1 MSVDCSQ
8 ILAKSHPE
16 VSAEQHIEDCLCI
29 GRQLQECI
37 PNIPLPDTESFRRV
51 LYVAVVMHDLGKAH
65 TDFQALLRG
74 LKNDWHRQRHELFSL
89 KFIEGLHLP
98 EAQKELVAFAVGG
111 HHKQL
116 DELAGFIRKNYKSE
130 EAENCWGDWEEEKTD
145 FEQECQKIDTG
156 CIAALLCRYAIE
168 WTDERKKFDIGMVI
182 RRLKRIR
189 PVAENDGFWEK
200 LLLVGAL
207 RQCDHLA
214 SAGIRRIGSLGVKD
228 FDFLLGYSLYEHQ
241 QKSAETVGNIILTAP
256 TGAGKTET
264 ALLWLRKQLEV
275 KGQGRVFYVL
285 PYTASI
291 NAMYE
296 RLNRDFGGEE
306 RKVGMLH
313 GKLSQYLEYRMA
325 EEDSVTE
332 DAEKKQLLEDFKS
345 LVTPLKVVTPFQ
357 LLKSL
362 FGLKGFE
369 KGMFEWCGCYLIF
382 DEIHAYDPKVFAQII
397 VLLKF
402 MLQCMKASVHIM
414 TATLPRFMRRELE
427 KVVGSHMEIC
437 ASADLYEQFGRHRVM
452 VNPGKL
458 VDSLEEIQQR
468 LQQGQKV
475 LVVCNTV
482 AMAQQVYQALK
493 AERKVLLHGAFTGRD
508 RYRHERELQQERVNL
523 LVGTQ
528 AIEVSLDIDYDC
540 IYTEPAPLDALIQR
554 FGRVNRKRK
563 KGICNCVVFEERN
576 EVDRFIYRNEQVIAR
591 TLDILRQMAEKQE
604 GIVREVFWQEAMDY
618 VYPDWE
624 EKEKEDYE
632 QTVRLLEYT
641 VFHELAPLDYSER
654 REEEF
659 KEQFAGV
666 QVLPVALRS
675 EYQRLLEEHQFVK
688 AESLLVNLNE
698 KRFMSLRK
706 NQQVAKERF
715 MFETDDTGRLCDKS
729 VYSINRRYTEELGLL
744 INEQETDIEEDCFL

>member
-1 MSVDCSQ
+1 MSVDCSR
-8 ILAKSHPE
+8 ILAKSHPV

-29 GRQLQECI
+29 GRQLQKCI
-37 PNIPLPDTESFRRV
+37 PSIPLPDIESFWRV
-51 LYVAVVMHDLGKAH
+51 LYVVVVMHDVGKAH
-65 TDFQALLRG
+65 ADFQALLRG
-74 LKNDWHRQRHELFSL
+74 LKNNWHRQRHELFSL
-89 KFIEGLHLP
+89 KFVDGLQLP
-98 EAQKELVAFAVGG
+98 EAQKELVAFAVAG

-116 DELAGFIRKNYKSE
+116 GELDSFIRKNYKLE
-130 EAENCWGDWEEEKTD
+130 ETDGCWGDWEEEKTD
-145 FEQECQKIDTG
+145 FEQECRKIDIGYIT
-156 CIAALLCRYAIE
+156 ALLSRYAIE
-168 WTDERKKFDIGMVI
+168 WNDVRKGFDIGIAI
-182 RRLKRIR
+182 RRLKRTC

-207 RQCDHLA
+207 KQCDHLA
-214 SAGIRRIGSLGVKD
+214 SAGIRKIGGLQVKD

-241 QKSAETVGNIILTAP
+241 RKAAGAVGNVILTAP

-264 ALLWLRKQLEV
+264 ALLWLRKQFGV

-325 EEDSVTE
+325 EEDSFPE
-332 DAEKKQLLEDFKS
+332 EAEKKQLLEDFKS

-414 TATLPRFMRRELE
+414 TATLPRFMRCELE
-427 KVVGSHMEIC
+427 KVVGSHTEIC
-437 ASADLYEQFGRHRVM
+437 ASADLYEQFGRHRVK
-452 VNPGKL
+452 VKPGKL

-468 LQQGQKV
+468 LEQGQKV

-482 AMAQQVYQALK
+482 IMAQQVYQTLK
-493 AERKVLLHGAFTGRD
+493 AERRVLLHGAFTGRD
-508 RYRHERELQQERVNL
+508 RYRHERELQQERIDL

-554 FGRVNRKRK
+554 FGRVNRKRE
-563 KGICNCVVFEERN
+563 KGICDCMVFEERN

-591 TLDILRQMAEKQE
+591 TLEILKQMTGKQE

-624 EKEKEDYE
+624 EKDKEDYE

-641 VFHELAPLDYSER
+641 VFHELTPLDYSER

-659 KEQFAGV
+659 KEQFTGV
-666 QVLPVALRS
+666 QVLPVVLRS
-675 EYQRLLEEHQFVK
+675 EYQKLLEEHQFVK

-698 KRFMSLRK
+698 RRFMSLRK
-706 NQQVAKERF
+706 NQQIVKERF
-715 MFETDDTGRLCDKS
+715 PFETDDAGKLHDKS

-744 INEQETDIEEDCFL
+744 IDEQEMKEDCFL